1 MRFDGIDAMKSL
13 TERQYVDTLVVP
25 LVELAFDE
33 DMVRKAE
40 GNEVIQAVA
49 LETERQLSGRTML
62 SPTISYVDVD
72 AGRATAEAVHTK
84 ATASGFS
91 HVLFISS
98 DLRFKGS
105 ELPIIFVPPLALKG
119 MSGEQSHTM
128 VQNFATQVITE
139 LSSRWMAT

>member
-1 MRFDGIDAMKSL
+1 MRFDGLDAMKSL

-62 SPTISYVDVD
+62 SPTLSYVDVE
-72 AGRATAEAVHTK
+72 AGRSLAEQVTAQ
-84 ATASGFS
+84 ATASGFT

>member
-1 MRFDGIDAMKSL
+1 MRFDGLDAMKSL

-40 GNEVIQAVA
+40 GYEVIQAVA

-62 SPTISYVDVD
+62 SPTLSYVDVE
-72 AGRATAEAVHTK
+72 AGRSLAEQVTAQ
-84 ATASGFS
+84 ATASGFT

-128 VQNFATQVITE
+128 VQNFATQVITD

>member
-1 MRFDGIDAMKSL
+1 MRFDSIDARKSL
-13 TERQYVDTLVVP
+13 TERQYVDTLVIP

-33 DMVRKAE
+33 EMVRKAE

-62 SPTISYVDVD
+62 CPTLSYVEVE
-72 AGRATAEAVHTK
+72 AGATLAETVLEK
-84 ATASGFS
+84 ATVSGFS

-98 DLRFKGS
+98 DVRFKAFD
-105 ELPIIFVPPLALKG
+105 LPIIFVPPLALKG

-139 LSSRWMAT
+139 LSTRWMAT

>member
-1 MRFDGIDAMKSL
+1 MDAMKSL

-33 DMVRKAE
+33 DIVRKAE

-62 SPTISYVDVD
+62 SPTLSYVDVD
-72 AGRATAEAVHTK
+72 AGRATAEAVHMK
-84 ATASGFS
+84 AMASGFS

>member
-1 MRFDGIDAMKSL
+1 MRFDGMDALKSL
-13 TERQYVDTLVVP
+13 TERQYVDTLIVP

-33 DMVRKAE
+33 EMVRKAE
-40 GNEVIQAVA
+40 SYEVVQAVA

-62 SPTISYVDVD
+62 NPTLSYLDVE
-72 AGRATAEAVHTK
+72 AGRGLAEAIVAK
-84 ATASGFS
+84 ATASGFTY
-91 HVLFISS
+91 VLFISS
-98 DLRFKGS
+98 DVRFKAF

>member
-1 MRFDGIDAMKSL
+1 MRFDSIDARKSL

-33 DMVRKAE
+33 EMVRKAE
-40 GNEVIQAVA
+40 RNEVIQAVA

-62 SPTISYVDVD
+62 CPTLSYVDVET
-72 AGRATAEAVHTK
+72 GSLLAETVLER

-98 DLRFKGS
+98 DVRFKVFD
-105 ELPIIFVPPLALKG
+105 LPIIFVPPLALKG

-139 LSSRWMAT
+139 LSARWMAT

>member
-33 DMVRKAE
+33 EMVRKAE

-62 SPTISYVDVD
+62 SPSASYVDVD
-72 AGRATAEAVHTK
+72 AGLALAKKIREQ

-98 DLRFKGS
+98 DLRFKDF

-128 VQNFATQVITE
+128 VQNFVTQVITE

>member
-1 MRFDGIDAMKSL
+1 MRFDGLDAMKSL
-13 TERQYVDTLVVP
+13 SERQYVDTLIVP

-62 SPTISYVDVD
+62 SPTISYVDAE
-72 AGRATAEAVHTK
+72 AGRALAEQVTVQ
-84 ATASGFS
+84 ATASGFT

-128 VQNFATQVITE
+128 VQNFATQVITD

>member
-1 MRFDGIDAMKSL
+1 MRFDGLDAMKSL
-13 TERQYVDTLVVP
+13 SERQYVDTLVVP

-62 SPTISYVDVD
+62 SPTISYVDAE
-72 AGRATAEAVHTK
+72 AGRALAEQVTVQ
-84 ATASGFS
+84 ATASGFT

-128 VQNFATQVITE
+128 VQNFATQVITD

>member
-1 MRFDGIDAMKSL
+1 MRFDGLDAMKSL

-62 SPTISYVDVD
+62 SPTLSYLDVE
-72 AGRATAEAVHTK
+72 AGRSLAEQVTAQ
-84 ATASGFS
+84 ATASGFT

-119 MSGEQSHTM
+119 MTGEQSHTM

>member
-1 MRFDGIDAMKSL
+1 MKFDGIDAKQVL
-13 TERQYVDTLVVP
+13 TERQYIDTLIVP

-33 DMVRKAE
+33 EMVRKAE
-40 GNEVIQAVA
+40 SYEVVNAVA

-62 SPTISYVDVD
+62 SPAVSYIEIEAAKIVASTVVDQ
-72 AGRATAEAVHTK
+72 ATR
-84 ATASGFS
+84 SGFA

-98 DLRFKGS
+98 DLRFKDT
-105 ELPIIFVPPLALKG
+105 ELPIIFVPPLALRG
-119 MSGEQSHTM
+119 MSGEQSRTM

>member
-1 MRFDGIDAMKSL
+1 MKFDGIDAMKSL

-62 SPTISYVDVD
+62 SPTLSYVDVD
-72 AGRATAEAVHTK
+72 AGRATAEAVLTK
-84 ATASGFS
+84 AVSSGFS

-105 ELPIIFVPPLALKG
+105 ELPIMFVPPLALKG

>member
-1 MRFDGIDAMKSL
+1 MRFDGLDAMKSL

-62 SPTISYVDVD
+62 SPTLSYLDVE
-72 AGRATAEAVHTK
+72 AGRSLAEQVTAQ
-84 ATASGFS
+84 ATASGFT

>member
-1 MRFDGIDAMKSL
+1 MKSL

-62 SPTISYVDVD
+62 SPTLSYVDVD
-72 AGRATAEAVHTK
+72 AGRATAEAVLTK
-84 ATASGFS
+84 AVSSGFS

-105 ELPIIFVPPLALKG
+105 ELPMMFVPPLALKG

>member
-62 SPTISYVDVD
+62 SPTLSYVDVD
-72 AGRATAEAVHTK
+72 AGRATAEAVLTK
-84 ATASGFS
+84 AVSSGFS

-105 ELPIIFVPPLALKG
+105 ELPMMFVPPLALKG

>member
-1 MRFDGIDAMKSL
+1 MRFDGLDAMKSL
-13 TERQYVDTLVVP
+13 SERQYVDTLVVP

-62 SPTISYVDVD
+62 SPTISYVDAE
-72 AGRATAEAVHTK
+72 AGRALAEQVTVQ
-84 ATASGFS
+84 ATASGFT

-98 DLRFKGS
+98 DLRFKDS

-128 VQNFATQVITE
+128 VQNFATQVITD

>member
-1 MRFDGIDAMKSL
+1 MRFDGLDAMKSL
-13 TERQYVDTLVVP
+13 SERQYVDTLVVP

-62 SPTISYVDVD
+62 SPTISYVDAE
-72 AGRATAEAVHTK
+72 AGRALAKQVTVQ
-84 ATASGFS
+84 ATASGFT

-128 VQNFATQVITE
+128 VQNFATQVITD

>member
-1 MRFDGIDAMKSL
+1 MRFDGLDAMKSL

-62 SPTISYVDVD
+62 SPTLSYVDVE
-72 AGRATAEAVHTK
+72 AGRSLAEQVTVQ
-84 ATASGFS
+84 ATASGFA